1 MVNKQNKKEIRA
13 MSISTIKNDNT
24 LGEIIR
30 ARREEL
36 RMNRVM
42 IAERSGLSPSTIT
55 RLEQGKYTKPTPDT
69 LRAIAT
75 ALDLTADELFIVTG
89 WLTALPMPRTGFV
102 RVICQGVG
110 LSTVR
115 DIDNA
120 LRDISRKHRN
130 SLAYTVHTTDREP
143 PPDVT
148 DLIG

>member
-1 MVNKQNKKEIRA
+1 
-13 MSISTIKNDNT
+13 MSISAIKNDNT
-24 LGEIIR
+24 LGQIVR

-36 RMNRVM
+36 RMNRAMV
-42 IAERSGLSPSTIT
+42 AERSGLSPSTIT
-55 RLEQGKYTKPTPDT
+55 RLEQGSYTKPTPDT

-89 WLTALPMPRTGFV
+89 WLTALPMPSKAFV

-110 LSTVR
+110 VNTVR
-115 DIDNA
+115 EIDSA
-120 LRDISRKHRN
+120 LREISRRRGN